1 MIQGEQREQR
11 EQKEYTKRVGL
22 FEGEVIAINP
32 TAEEF
37 KDKLNIELQEGSKVT
52 EYLGKNDSGDTKLR
66 VDVWLK
72 DVKNGD
78 QFKVSFFLEDREKE
92 NKDRTKKQYINNI
105 GSCTW
110 AEDENMLAEWFK
122 KREYRVAHVGEEELY
137 NFLRVWFGKL
147 DFVKETSVLELDWK
161 KLMKGN
167 VSELRGQINGEY
179 CTNVV
184 SLATVVMKEKDG
196 EMKEYQGVYNKAFLP
211 SYTLKNFRVVNYSDS
226 SILSTLRSKKSK
238 DLKPHERFVL
248 TVTGEYGC
256 RDFYILKD
264 ITDYNAEDNLV
275 ASDKAISSDGDDY

>member
-275 ASDKAISSDGDDY
+275 ASDKAISSDGDDF

>member
-1 MIQGEQREQR
+1 MIQGEQREIKQ
-11 EQKEYTKRVGL
+11 QEYVKRVGL
-22 FEGEVIAINP
+22 FEGEVVAINP

-52 EYLGKNDSGDTKLR
+52 EYLGKNDSGDTKFR
-66 VDVWLK
+66 IDIWLK

-78 QFKVSFFLEDREKE
+78 QFKVSFFLEDREKQ
-92 NKDRTKKQYINNI
+92 NKDATKKQYINSI

-110 AEDENMLAEWFK
+110 AEDENALPEWFK
-122 KREYRVAHVGEEELY
+122 KRDYRVAHVGEEELY

-167 VSELRGQINGEY
+167 TSELRGQINGEY

-196 EMKEYQGVYNKAFLP
+196 EMKEYQGVYNKGFLP

-226 SILSTLRSKKSK
+226 SVLSTLRSKKSK

-248 TVTGEYGC
+248 SVTGEYGC

-275 ASDKAISSDGDDY
+275 ASDKAISSDGDDF

>member
-22 FEGEVIAINP
+22 FEGEVVAINP

-37 KDKLNIELQEGSKVT
+37 KDKLNIELPEGSKVT